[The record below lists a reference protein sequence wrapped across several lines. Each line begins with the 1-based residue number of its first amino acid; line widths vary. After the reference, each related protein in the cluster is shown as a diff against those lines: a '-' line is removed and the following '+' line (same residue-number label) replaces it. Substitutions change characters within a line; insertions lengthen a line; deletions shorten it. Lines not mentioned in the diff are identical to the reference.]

1 MVRAYECKYT
11 NPSNTSSIKHSS
23 PTLGISSGL
32 NSLPFIISTLT
43 FAKTYRRSY
52 STLSVK
58 PVKVYESPYLQRA
71 QINKE
76 LRGLS
81 GIYRW
86 VNKESGKSYVGSAV
100 ILPKRLSKYFS
111 KKYLSVSSS
120 NMLICKAL
128 VKYGYTEFKLEILE
142 FTARD
147 TLIVREQYFLDK
159 LHPEY
164 NILKFSGSCL
174 GYKHKEATKK
184 WLSERKKKIVM
195 DEPTRELIRISL
207 LGRIISPEAIEK
219 KRLSDRSRQ
228 SVTITN
234 LQTGEMKH
242 LPYLSAASSFLGIT
256 RYMLSNYMLNN
267 TACKGYNIVMKGK
280 AQPLASGYNS
290 TQPITLTHKE
300 TGEIL

>member
-1 MVRAYECKYT
+1 
-11 NPSNTSSIKHSS
+11 
-23 PTLGISSGL
+23 
-32 NSLPFIISTLT
+32 
-43 FAKTYRRSY
+43 
-52 STLSVK
+52 
-58 PVKVYESPYLQRA
+58 
-71 QINKE
+71 
-76 LRGLS
+76 
-81 GIYRW
+81 
-86 VNKESGKSYVGSAV
+86 
-100 ILPKRLSKYFS
+100 
-111 KKYLSVSSS
+111 
-120 NMLICKAL
+120 MLICKAL
-128 VKYGYTEFKLEILE
+128 VKYGYSEFKLEILE

-164 NILKFSGSCL
+164 NILKFSDSSL

-184 WLSERKKKIVM
+184 LLSESKKKIVM

-207 LGRIISPEAIEK
+207 SGRIISPEAIEK
-219 KRLSDRSRQ
+219 KRLSDCSRQ

-234 LQTGEMKH
+234 LQTGEMKD
-242 LPYLSAASSFLGIT
+242 LPSLSAASSFLGIT

-300 TGEIL
+300 TGEILEFSSMSKGVEYLKISQQSLSKYLKKKGNVETIKGYEPSFSSSIHKDVRESR